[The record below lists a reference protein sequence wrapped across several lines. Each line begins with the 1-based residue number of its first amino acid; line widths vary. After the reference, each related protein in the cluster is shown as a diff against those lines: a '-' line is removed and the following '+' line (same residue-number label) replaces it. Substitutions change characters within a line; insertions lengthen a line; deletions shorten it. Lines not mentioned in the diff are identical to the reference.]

1 MSVDFSRVAFSQPIH
16 RLPIYIK
23 TMNRTFVTYEPINYN
38 PYHDALLYG
47 FLGDLTFVALIFA
60 IGYFA
65 SVRGSKRNAEK
76 ESVKDDEKESENNSG
91 FLAVVIVALFV
102 PFLIIF
108 SIISMKASWDNG
120 QHLQDNVRQ
129 KYDIQGMVHV
139 DRGFSETRTD
149 QQRMEITSKG
159 KTCFVWLVQNDK
171 TSEPTLLDY
180 DSKKPIEDLLKTH
193 S

>member
-1 MSVDFSRVAFSQPIH
+1 M
-16 RLPIYIK
+16 
-23 TMNRTFVTYEPINYN
+23 TYEPINYN

-47 FLGDLTFVALIFA
+47 FLGSLAFVALIFA

-91 FLAVVIVALFV
+91 FLAVIIVALFV

-129 KYDIQGMVHV
+129 KYDIQGMTHV

-149 QQRMEITSKG
+149 QQRVEIMSKG
-159 KTCFVWLVQNDK
+159 KTRFVWLVQNDK
-171 TSEPTLLDY
+171 TSEPTFLDY
-180 DSKKPIEDLLKTH
+180 DSNKPIEDLLRKP
-193 S
+193 